1 MISAAGWLKGSG
13 FDEVCPP
20 NGSYRLLSPP
30 SSLALSLG
38 AMSRRCGGSGA
49 SMMVRIGD
57 FGGGGTVEEHTPTNF
72 VVDLDF
78 PAVYRAL
85 QGEQSRSG
93 HLKSTQCAEVMLLHV
108 RLTPPLPRGIPKV
121 HVVSGRG
128 LRRALVRRIPPLSP
142 NRSLDSRQVPSA
154 AICSLWPNETRLAV
168 QGAAEGAPYTWTAT
182 QSMIPL
188 YHPYIENEDTANQD
202 GAFGDIQAV
211 PVPFGGLAAHCNQ

>member
-1 MISAAGWLKGSG
+1 
-13 FDEVCPP
+13 
-20 NGSYRLLSPP
+20 
-30 SSLALSLG
+30 
-38 AMSRRCGGSGA
+38 
-49 SMMVRIGD
+49 MMVRIGD

-108 RLTPPLPRGIPKV
+108 RLMPPLPRGIPKV

-154 AICSLWPNETRLAV
+154 ASCSLWPNETRLAV
-168 QGAAEGAPYTWTAT
+168 QGAAEGLHVDCHSINDPT
-182 QSMIPL
+182 IPPI
-188 YHPYIENEDTANQD
+188 YRE
-202 GAFGDIQAV
+202 
-211 PVPFGGLAAHCNQ
+211 

>member
-1 MISAAGWLKGSG
+1 MMTWQVFSLIDANGDGFLQKAELVRAHCWLKGSG

-108 RLTPPLPRGIPKV
+108 RLTAPLPRGIPKV
-121 HVVSGRG
+121 HVVSGG
-128 LRRALVRRIPPLSP
+128 AYVSSCAPHSSVVAQPLS
-142 NRSLDSRQVPSA
+142 
-154 AICSLWPNETRLAV
+154 
-168 QGAAEGAPYTWTAT
+168 
-182 QSMIPL
+182 
-188 YHPYIENEDTANQD
+188 
-202 GAFGDIQAV
+202 
-211 PVPFGGLAAHCNQ
+211 

>member
-1 MISAAGWLKGSG
+1 
-13 FDEVCPP
+13 
-20 NGSYRLLSPP
+20 
-30 SSLALSLG
+30 
-38 AMSRRCGGSGA
+38 
-49 SMMVRIGD
+49 MMVRIGD

-128 LRRALVRRIPPLSP
+128 LRRALVRRSSVVAQPLS
-142 NRSLDSRQVPSA
+142 
-154 AICSLWPNETRLAV
+154 
-168 QGAAEGAPYTWTAT
+168 
-182 QSMIPL
+182 
-188 YHPYIENEDTANQD
+188 
-202 GAFGDIQAV
+202 
-211 PVPFGGLAAHCNQ
+211 

>member
-93 HLKSTQCAEVMLLHV
+93 PLKSTQCAEVMLLHV
-108 RLTPPLPRGIPKV
+108 RLTRPLPRGIPKV

-128 LRRALVRRIPPLSP
+128 LRELLCAAFLRCRPTALLTLGKSPRPRVALCGLMKHDSLCREQRKELPTRGLPL
-142 NRSLDSRQVPSA
+142 
-154 AICSLWPNETRLAV
+154 
-168 QGAAEGAPYTWTAT
+168 
-182 QSMIPL
+182 
-188 YHPYIENEDTANQD
+188 NQ
-202 GAFGDIQAV
+202 
-211 PVPFGGLAAHCNQ
+211 